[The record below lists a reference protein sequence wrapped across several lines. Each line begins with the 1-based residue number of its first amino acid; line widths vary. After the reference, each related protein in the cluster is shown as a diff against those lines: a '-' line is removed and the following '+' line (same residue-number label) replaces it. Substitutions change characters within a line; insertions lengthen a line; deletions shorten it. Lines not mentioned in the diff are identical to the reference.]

1 MKKRTMTPRNNNEY
15 NNSMYDE
22 MKSLLDK
29 SRKLF
34 EQREKIDIET
44 TEREPLER
52 EKEKTKEYSVSNG
65 KVVVHAYDEQDLELT
80 SEEQGNYQETMDD
93 FIDQVSD
100 LVDFD
105 RLNIYDNTVEW
116 SGKLVKF
123 DLNYYYV
130 VGEENGVY
138 LSGEMIKLD
147 DDFVEVLTTLKDYY
161 KIFTTKWAN
170 VLANR
175 KSTKRFGDEKKSE
188 EV

>member
-1 MKKRTMTPRNNNEY
+1 MKKRTMKTKDTNEY
-15 NNSMYDE
+15 NNVRYDE
-22 MKSLLDK
+22 MKSLLDL
-29 SRKLF
+29 SRSLF
-34 EQREKIDIET
+34 EQVEVET
-44 TEREPLER
+44 ETEIEPLER
-52 EKEKTKEYSVSNG
+52 DKEQTKEYSVSNG
-65 KVVVHAYDEQDLELT
+65 KVVVHAYDKQDLELT

-100 LVDFD
+100 LVDFN

-123 DLNYYYV
+123 DVDFFYA

-138 LSGEMIKLD
+138 LSGKMMKLD
-147 DDFVEVLTTLKDYY
+147 DELVEMLNSLKAYY

-175 KSTKRFGDEKKSE
+175 KSTKRFADEEKSE
-188 EV
+188 EQ